1 MAGYGGNEFWEQQQQ
16 NAGQHQQSQ
25 QQHQS
30 YNFEMPEQFG
40 QDMYEYFLNFNYS
53 FCTR

>member
-16 NAGQHQQSQ
+16 HNAGQQSQ

-40 QDMYEYFLNFNYS
+40 EDM
-53 FCTR
+53 

>member
-1 MAGYGGNEFWEQQQQ
+1 MASYGGNEFWEQQQQ
-16 NAGQHQQSQ
+16 QHAGQQSQ

-40 QDMYEYFLNFNYS
+40 QEM
-53 FCTR
+53 